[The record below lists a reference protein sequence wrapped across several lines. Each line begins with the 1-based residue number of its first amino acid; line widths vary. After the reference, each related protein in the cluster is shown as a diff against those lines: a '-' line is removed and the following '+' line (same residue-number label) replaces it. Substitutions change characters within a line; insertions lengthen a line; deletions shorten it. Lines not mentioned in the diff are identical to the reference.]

1 MMRKAPRY
9 CDGITRR
16 EVLRVGA
23 LWGPGILGTL
33 TLADLFRSQ
42 AAQAA
47 QTGTGKKDVNCI
59 LIFQAGGPSHL
70 ETFDLKPEAPPEI
83 RGEFKPI
90 RTNVSGME
98 VSEFLPKLARV
109 ADRYSVL
116 RSVTHTNAG
125 HGGGAHYMCTGKH
138 PTAGFQEGL
147 TRPNNQHPFF
157 GSVVARSRG
166 VRHDLPPYISVPT
179 LLTYG
184 GPAFLGP
191 AYMPF
196 VIESDPASPS
206 FSVRDLRKAPG
217 VETARVEERR
227 RLRSALD
234 ARGKE
239 RLARPNPKVAAM
251 DTFYQKAYDLV
262 SSEAAQRAFNLE
274 SEPAKLRDAYGRTTF
289 GQSSLL
295 ARRLIEAG
303 CRFVSIEHP
312 GWDNHT
318 TIFPTLKNDLLPE
331 MDSGISALLADLAER
346 GLLDTTLVLAFGEF
360 GRTSKI
366 NKDAGRDHWPNVA
379 SVLIAGGGIRNGRV
393 VGASDASGEY
403 PAERP
408 IKPEDL
414 AATVYHCLGV
424 DYQAAVETPL
434 GRPVQIVSEGEPIR
448 EIL

>member
-1 MMRKAPRY
+1 MKPRMQRC
-9 CDGITRR
+9 CDGMTRR

-23 LWGPGILGTL
+23 LSAPGILWAMTL
-33 TLADLFRSQ
+33 PDLLRMQ
-42 AAQAA
+42 EAHAAATGAA
-47 QTGTGKKDVNCI
+47 KKDVNCI

-70 ETFDLKPEAPPEI
+70 ETFDLKPDAPAEI

-90 RTNVSGME
+90 KTNVPGFE
-98 VSEFLPKLARV
+98 VSEHLPKLARV
-109 ADRYSVL
+109 ADRYTVL

-166 VRHDLPPYISVPT
+166 VRRDLPPYISVPT

-217 VETARVEERR
+217 VEGSRAEERR

-234 ARGKE
+234 SRGKE
-239 RLARPNPKVAAM
+239 RLVRPNPKVAAM

-262 SSEAAQRAFNLE
+262 TSEAAQRAFDLN

-331 MDSGISALLADLAER
+331 MDAGISALLTDLGDR
-346 GLLDTTLVLAFGEF
+346 GLLETTLVVAFGEF

-379 SVLIAGGGIRNGRV
+379 SVMIAGGGIRNGRV
-393 VGASDASGEY
+393 VGASDAAGEY
-403 PAERP
+403 PADRA

-414 AATVYHCLGV
+414 AATIYHCLGV
-424 DYQAAVETPL
+424 DYQAVVETPL
-434 GRPVQIVSEGEPIR
+434 GRPVQIVSEGEPVH